1 MDEVNFLEDFLLS
14 LENIP
19 NDIRRNF
26 ELIREL
32 DRQASE
38 LTIELELL
46 EQAYI
51 MKIKDKPNQMD
62 EDMRT
67 RELANITDV
76 RGKYTVHHNVI
87 SNSTTQCS
95 SYFH

>member
-51 MKIKDKPNQMD
+51 MKIKDKPNQMN

-67 RELANITDV
+67 RELAYITDV
-76 RGKYTVHHNVI
+76 RGTVLHI
-87 SNSTTQCS
+87 I
-95 SYFH
+95 